1 MTPDADTTSQT
12 SQTDQGESARS
23 DADVWPLARV
33 AATDAVTSR
42 LDLPHPSQPAHAPLQ
57 QATARGR
64 EQAIDTLQGAFPSLP
79 IRRST
84 QATDATTLTVGHA
97 LPSLLHAIDGEGL
110 LADLFPSHTIRP
122 GLHLKLVRDKHHRDL
137 GDVVVT
143 NPDAYPG
150 GHHRARPAM
159 VAAALDEGYTV
170 VLDGVEMRSPV
181 SMQLAALF
189 ERAFGCV
196 ININGYLSTRHHTS
210 FGAHWD
216 DQEVVILQLVGP
228 KDWAIEAPAAL
239 SMNKAVHGEA
249 VSGRAMWQGR
259 LGPGD
264 AVYVPRGWGHLVSG
278 IDELTFH
285 YTITIPR
292 LNGLHV
298 LEGVLGELTGQRR
311 PEAGRPLPITPTDAG
326 DALAPGELLG
336 GDPAALDGAARRAVA
351 RQRFSF
357 PRRPVGTL
365 HGQVAALLAPDLS
378 GVAVACPD
386 PGGWVVLGPST
397 DPSRPAIEPTV
408 DQVGDQVGDQPGDQ
422 VADQDGAGSLVAGL
436 GNRLLRIPH
445 AHLDAVGALTDG
457 LVHDAGGADPD
468 LVRSLMRLGVLEVVA
483 EPTAWG
489 LALASSEG

>member
-196 ININGYLSTRHHTS
+196 ININGYLSSRRHTS

-216 DQEVVILQLVGP
+216 DQEVVILQLLGR
-228 KDWAIEAPAAL
+228 KDWIIQTPAAL
-239 SMNKAVHGEA
+239 SMNKAAHGDQ
-249 VSGRAMWQGR
+249 VSDNVAWQGR
-259 LGPGD
+259 IGPGD
-264 AVYVPRGWGHLVSG
+264 AMYVPRGWGHIVNG

-292 LNGLHV
+292 VNGLRV
-298 LEGVLGELTGQRR
+298 LESVLHEVTTTRATDRSEL
-311 PEAGRPLPITPTDAG
+311 EGRPLPLVADATAAAV
-326 DALAPGELLG
+326 DLFDV
-336 GDPAALDGAARRAVA
+336 DPAETDRLVRRAVA
-351 RQRFSF
+351 RNRFGV
-357 PRRPVGTL
+357 PRRPVGSL
-365 HGQVAALLAPDLS
+365 RGALAALTAPDLT
-378 GVAVACPD
+378 GMAVMCPC
-386 PGGWVVLGPST
+386 PGGWTVV
-397 DPSRPAIEPTV
+397 DPSH
-408 DQVGDQVGDQPGDQ
+408 PGPGGPGGPGGEFSPLDDELDLTDA
-422 VADQDGAGSLVAGL
+422 VVAGMAGQL
-436 GNRLLRIPH
+436 VRIPH
-445 AHLDAVGALTDG
+445 EHAAAVGALTDG
-457 LVHDAGGADPD
+457 LVHDAGAHDPTI
-468 LVRSLMRLGVLEVVA
+468 VRALLRLGLLDVPADHHL
-483 EPTAWG
+483 WG
-489 LALASSEG
+489 LTPA